1 MIDIVGVA
9 VFSVKD
15 DSLLVSALSVQSV
28 VHKQILFLGSR
39 KRIVFYLWFSP
50 LSCSIGADEV
60 CTLPLKSIADL
71 TKSRPVRNFIR
82 HKQVMKIRTGM
93 TIVVTSITAMAFTKL
108 LKTPFTQS

>member
-71 TKSRPVRNFIR
+71 TKSLFFARPKCR
-82 HKQVMKIRTGM
+82 
-93 TIVVTSITAMAFTKL
+93 KL
-108 LKTPFTQS
+108 QSGHVGCCNNKM

>member
-60 CTLPLKSIADL
+60 CTLPLKSIMSL
-71 TKSRPVRNFIR
+71 L
-82 HKQVMKIRTGM
+82 
-93 TIVVTSITAMAFTKL
+93 VVSPCRKV
-108 LKTPFTQS
+108 

>member
-39 KRIVFYLWFSP
+39 KRIVFYLWYSP

-60 CTLPLKSIADL
+60 CTLPLKSIMSL
-71 TKSRPVRNFIR
+71 L
-82 HKQVMKIRTGM
+82 
-93 TIVVTSITAMAFTKL
+93 VVSPCRKV
-108 LKTPFTQS
+108 